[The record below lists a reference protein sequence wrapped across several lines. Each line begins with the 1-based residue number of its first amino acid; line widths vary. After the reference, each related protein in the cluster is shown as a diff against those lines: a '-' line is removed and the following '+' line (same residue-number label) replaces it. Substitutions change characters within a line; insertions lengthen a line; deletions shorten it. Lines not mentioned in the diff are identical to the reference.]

1 MRQKILLVEDE
12 QSIRDMYVFKL
23 NGSDYDVKIAENGKV
38 GLHLASEWHP
48 DLILLDIMMP
58 VMNGGV
64 MLEKLRAEE
73 WGASIRVIVLTN
85 LSKSEAPT
93 VLRFLNVDRYIVK
106 AHSTP
111 KEVIKVIQDILD

>member
-12 QSIRDMYVFKL
+12 ESIRDMYVFKL

-73 WGASIRVIVLTN
+73 WGASIRVIILTN

>member
-58 VMNGGV
+58 VMNGDV

-73 WGASIRVIVLTN
+73 WGASIRVIILTN

>member
-73 WGASIRVIVLTN
+73 WGASIRVIILTN